1 MSKYSIHKEITW
13 LKFLTLPASPVIIP
27 PVNAVLKTLHM
38 LTRTDSDLNE
48 QHIKL
53 TTNDDESIRLTIFSP
68 KDIEKSAPCLIYYY
82 GSAYFMTPNY
92 HHKKWAMTYA
102 RKAKCKVVFV
112 NYRLSPVHPFPVPFL
127 DCLQAAEWVINHAER
142 LNIDP
147 KRVAVGGDSSGGAL
161 AASVSIMR
169 RDLGLENFCFQ
180 FLIYPV
186 TDGKMNSPSMEKFS
200 DTPLWTSK
208 LNKMMWSL
216 YIKDP
221 KDLDNRFAAP
231 LEAESFSSL
240 PDAYIEV
247 CEFDPL
253 RDEALMY
260 ADELNKAG
268 ITADVSFVPGA
279 VHGFDMMMNTSLT
292 EASKDRRIAA
302 LKAAFSVN

>member
-27 PVNAVLKTLHM
+27 PVNAVLKTLHT

-53 TTNDDESIRLTIFSP
+53 NTNDDESIRLTIYSP
-68 KDIEKSAPCLIYYY
+68 KNVSKSTPCLIYLY

-92 HHKKWAMTYA
+92 HHKKWAMIYA
-102 RKAKCKVVFV
+102 REARCKVVFV
-112 NYRLSPVHPFPVPFL
+112 NYSLSPAHPFPTPFL
-127 DCLQAAEWVINHAER
+127 DCYQAAEWVFDHAER

-147 KRVAVGGDSSGGAL
+147 DRIAVGGDSSGGAL

-169 RDLGLENFCFQ
+169 RDLGLKNFCFQ

-186 TDGKMNSPSMEKFS
+186 TDGKMNSPSMMKFS

-221 KDLDNRFAAP
+221 KDLDNKFAAP
-231 LEAESFSSL
+231 MEAVDFSSL

-253 RDEALMY
+253 RDEGLLY

-268 ITADVSFVPGA
+268 IQTEVSLVPGA
-279 VHGFDMMMNTSLT
+279 IHGFDMMMNTSLM
-292 EASKDRRIAA
+292 EVAENRRIAA